1 MTKETLPSCEVLW
14 RLRQGDRHGEIR
26 VTHGSVNHDIEVEVA
41 GQIIGRAAVPPGKDW
56 TQVADDMLQVCLK
69 RGWTPA
75 QSPHGE

>member
-1 MTKETLPSCEVLW
+1 
-14 RLRQGDRHGEIR
+14 

-69 RGWTPA
+69 RGWTSA
-75 QSPHGE
+75 QSRPGE